1 MKNNLNNSL
10 HAGRAGASL
19 VGMKKTTRLFLRVS
33 AEQKRRITTAAAG
46 RRSVAAW
53 LLNSAELRMK
63 WDGVLHAIAQAESR
77 GFKKSTIAAAVSR
90 ALAQL

>member
-53 LLNSAELRMK
+53 LLNSAECRIK
-63 WDGVLHAIAQAESR
+63 WGGVLRAVGAAEDR

>member
-1 MKNNLNNSL
+1 L

-33 AEQKRRITTAAAG
+33 AEQKRRIVKAAAG
-46 RRSVAAW
+46 RRSVAAF
-53 LLNSAELRMK
+53 LLSSAELRMK

-77 GFKKSTIAAAVSR
+77 GFKKSAIAAAVSR

>member
-1 MKNNLNNSL
+1 MRKN
-10 HAGRAGASL
+10 
-19 VGMKKTTRLFLRVS
+19 TRLFVRVS

-46 RRSVAAW
+46 RRSVAAF
-53 LLNSAELRMK
+53 LLSSAELRMK
-63 WDGVLHAIAQAESR
+63 WDGVLHAIAQAEDR

>member
-1 MKNNLNNSL
+1 MKNNCNKLSTAGCDGVSL
-10 HAGRAGASL
+10 D
-19 VGMKKTTRLFLRVS
+19 GMKKTSRLFVRVS

-46 RRSVAAW
+46 RRSVAAF

-77 GFKKSTIAAAVSR
+77 GFKKSAITASITR

>member
-19 VGMKKTTRLFLRVS
+19 EGMRKTTRLFVRVS

-46 RRSVAAW
+46 RWSVAAF
-53 LLNSAELRMK
+53 LLSSAELRMK
-63 WDGVLHAIAQAESR
+63 WDGVLHAIAQAEDR
-77 GFKKSTIAAAVSR
+77 GFKKSTITKAVLKG
-90 ALAQL
+90 LAQL